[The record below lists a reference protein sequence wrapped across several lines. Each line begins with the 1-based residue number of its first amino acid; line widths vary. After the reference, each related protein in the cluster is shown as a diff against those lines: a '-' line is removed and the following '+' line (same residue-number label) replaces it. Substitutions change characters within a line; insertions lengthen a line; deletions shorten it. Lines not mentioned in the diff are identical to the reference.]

1 MFGIDCLVNSYLK
14 NPSGKEPYSFTY
26 GIRHNCLYSAILNP
40 CTLSRLPPPCYLRV
54 ETLIP
59 LHQCLMIDTGCST
72 DLICGHAMLDP

>member
-1 MFGIDCLVNSYLK
+1 MRYKENFKKGMVRLIILLYL
-14 NPSGKEPYSFTY
+14 FTY

-72 DLICGHAMLDP
+72 DLICGHTMLDP